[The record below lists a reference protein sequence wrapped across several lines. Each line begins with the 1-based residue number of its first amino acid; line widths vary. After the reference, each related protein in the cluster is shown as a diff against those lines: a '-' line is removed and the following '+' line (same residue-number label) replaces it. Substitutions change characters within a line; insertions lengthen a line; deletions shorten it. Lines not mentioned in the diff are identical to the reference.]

1 MSSIKPLSEMLEAL
15 DAVIKIDYHYYELLR
30 DYGVNE
36 NEAWIRAMAKFFLEI
51 DDSFEAITILREIMR
66 DEYWLKAH
74 KEHSPYYETHG
85 VYLLETVDKD
95 KVQALN
101 KLNIEY
107 KIDPEMFNSFSDEDL
122 KAELKRRESVES
134 KEPDV
139 ELDLDFD
146 DGLDIEVEDL
156 ELELLGDHIDTDN
169 E

>member
-1 MSSIKPLSEMLEAL
+1 MSSKKLLSELLYEL
-15 DAVIKIDYHYYELLR
+15 DSVLKIDHEYYERLIE
-30 DYGVNE
+30 YGVSE

-85 VYLLETVDKD
+85 VYLLETIDKD

-122 KAELKRRESVES
+122 KAELERREKAET
-134 KEPDV
+134 KEPNV
-139 ELDLDFD
+139 DLDSD
-146 DGLDIEVEDL
+146 DGLDIEVQDL
-156 ELELLGDHIDTDN
+156 ELKLLGDDDLDFN
-169 E
+169 DA

>member
-1 MSSIKPLSEMLEAL
+1 MSSKKLLSELLYEL
-15 DAVIKIDYHYYELLR
+15 DSVLKIDHEYYERLIE
-30 DYGVNE
+30 YGVSE

-85 VYLLETVDKD
+85 VYLLETIDKD

-122 KAELKRRESVES
+122 KAELERREKAET
-134 KEPDV
+134 KEPNV
-139 ELDLDFD
+139 DLDFD
-146 DGLDIEVEDL
+146 DGLDIEVQDL
-156 ELELLGDHIDTDN
+156 ELKLLGDDDLDFN
-169 E
+169 DA

>member
-1 MSSIKPLSEMLEAL
+1 MSSKKLLSELLYEL
-15 DAVIKIDYHYYELLR
+15 DSVLKIDHEYYERLIE
-30 DYGVNE
+30 YGVSE

-66 DEYWLKAH
+66 DEYWLNAH

-85 VYLLETVDKD
+85 VYLLETIDKD
-95 KVQALN
+95 KVKALN

-122 KAELKRRESVES
+122 KAELERREKAET

-139 ELDLDFD
+139 DLDFD
-146 DGLDIEVEDL
+146 DGLDIEVQDL
-156 ELELLGDHIDTDN
+156 ELKLLGDDDLDFN
-169 E
+169 DA

>member
-1 MSSIKPLSEMLEAL
+1 MSSKKLLSELLYEL
-15 DAVIKIDYHYYELLR
+15 DSVLKIDHEYYERLIE
-30 DYGVNE
+30 YGVSD

-122 KAELKRRESVES
+122 KAELERREKAET
-134 KEPDV
+134 KEP
-139 ELDLDFD
+139 EPELDFD

-156 ELELLGDHIDTDN
+156 ELELLGGHIDTDN